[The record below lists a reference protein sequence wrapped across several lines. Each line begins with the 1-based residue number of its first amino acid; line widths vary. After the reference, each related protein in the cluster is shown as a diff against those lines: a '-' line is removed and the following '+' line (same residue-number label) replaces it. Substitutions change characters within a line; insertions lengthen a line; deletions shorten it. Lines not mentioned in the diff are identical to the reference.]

1 MKSIVL
7 ISFLMV
13 ALAVCKPVD
22 KSVFVTETEV
32 EVSTVTVTAGDGQQV
47 GEVNGVWAG
56 AGSTTQRTFD
66 TTPSTT
72 PTFNGFEPPLTTQA
86 PISPSGVSTAA
97 AAVLTSPAPSA
108 GSGGAGAVGPSANE
122 SSSYAQSV
130 LAQHNIHRA
139 NHSADALTWD
149 DNMANIAQQIAQS
162 CVYAHNT

>member
-1 MKSIVL
+1 MKSVIL
-7 ISFLMV
+7 ISCLMV
-13 ALAVCKPVD
+13 ALAVCKPVGM
-22 KSVFVTETEV
+22 SVVVTETEV
-32 EVSTVTVTAGDGQQV
+32 YVSIVTVTAGDGLQV

-56 AGSTTQRTFD
+56 AGSTTQPTFD
-66 TTPSTT
+66 NVPSTT
-72 PTFNGFEPPLTTQA
+72 PTFNGFDQPSTTQA
-86 PISPSGVSTAA
+86 PISPSGVSTT
-97 AAVLTSPAPSA
+97 AAVLTSTAPSA
-108 GSGGAGAVGPSANE
+108 GSGGVGGVRPSANG